1 MYFLVWFC
9 HAAANIGQWFK
20 WNGVNPRN
28 PYAVLERFPIS
39 PSSVTT
45 SPKGANTLASISL
58 LQLMGCTNWPVCHQT
73 ASLNYTSY
81 HMHSLKVDF
90 RPVDTSGQ
98 NIVFRPPI
106 RPCLWEQCR
115 VTLHNLPTYMY
126 VLCLI
131 HIIYTTSRRI
141 LTYCWE
147 TWWREGLISPE
158 VTCWRTSP
166 LWQSSDIACLSCLS
180 HLLTLYTL
188 ALAFSNLCIF
198 SCIYI
203 YIAIKS
209 KCRCTKIHVPYM
221 SYVYKI
227 TLPAPFHWTNL
238 PENLVAPITASL
250 PPQWVQHASSPATLQ
265 KPQLVKLLTWIDV
278 RITLIFE
285 QLWIYWWKNECIMM
299 NMKTLAATPPRNIY
313 RLFLIKAPSLK
324 KERAN
329 LLSTFQLLF
338 VPIPVFGTWRCGQS
352 QKTRTLL
359 IRMSF
364 PAGNPD
370 RKILKGTC
378 PPRLVGKWV
387 SFL

>member
-1 MYFLVWFC
+1 MIKN
-9 HAAANIGQWFK
+9 HAEFK
-20 WNGVNPRN
+20 KEIEMNP
-28 PYAVLERFPIS
+28 PPW
-39 PSSVTT
+39 
-45 SPKGANTLASISL
+45 TLITKL
-58 LQLMGCTNWPVCHQT
+58 YYQH
-73 ASLNYTSY
+73 
-81 HMHSLKVDF
+81 HSTE
-90 RPVDTSGQ
+90 P
-98 NIVFRPPI
+98 
-106 RPCLWEQCR
+106 
-115 VTLHNLPTYMY
+115 
-126 VLCLI
+126 
-131 HIIYTTSRRI
+131 
-141 LTYCWE
+141 
-147 TWWREGLISPE
+147 
-158 VTCWRTSP
+158 
-166 LWQSSDIACLSCLS
+166 
-180 HLLTLYTL
+180 
-188 ALAFSNLCIF
+188 
-198 SCIYI
+198 
-203 YIAIKS
+203 
-209 KCRCTKIHVPYM
+209 
-221 SYVYKI
+221 
-227 TLPAPFHWTNL
+227 NL
-238 PENLVAPITASL
+238 PENLVAPITVSL

-299 NMKTLAATPPRNIY
+299 NMKTLAATPPRNIYIY

-387 SFL
+387 SFPESIGRKCLLPGGHTYTGG

>member
-1 MYFLVWFC
+1 MFNTHNIHHIQKNIDILLGNMVTWRIDFPWGNLLKNFSPVTKFRHSMLVMF
-9 HAAANIGQWFK
+9 
-20 WNGVNPRN
+20 VT
-28 PYAVLERFPIS
+28 
-39 PSSVTT
+39 SS
-45 SPKGANTLASISL
+45 
-58 LQLMGCTNWPVCHQT
+58 
-73 ASLNYTSY
+73 
-81 HMHSLKVDF
+81 
-90 RPVDTSGQ
+90 
-98 NIVFRPPI
+98 
-106 RPCLWEQCR
+106 
-115 VTLHNLPTYMY
+115 NL
-126 VLCLI
+126 
-131 HIIYTTSRRI
+131 IYTCARLFKPMHI
-141 LTYCWE
+141 
-147 TWWREGLISPE
+147 
-158 VTCWRTSP
+158 
-166 LWQSSDIACLSCLS
+166 Q
-180 HLLTLYTL
+180 LY
-188 ALAFSNLCIF
+188 
-198 SCIYI
+198 IYI

>member
-203 YIAIKS
+203 YIYS
-209 KCRCTKIHVPYM
+209 
-221 SYVYKI
+221 YKI
-227 TLPAPFHWTNL
+227 KMQMHKNTCTVYVICLQNY
-238 PENLVAPITASL
+238 ITSTIPL
-250 PPQWVQHASSPATLQ
+250 NQPPRESGGTHH
-265 KPQLVKLLTWIDV
+265 
-278 RITLIFE
+278 RITPPTMGSTCF
-285 QLWIYWWKNECIMM
+285 KPSNSS
-299 NMKTLAATPPRNIY
+299 KTSACEASDLDRREDNTNFRTT
-313 RLFLIKAPSLK
+313 L
-324 KERAN
+324 N
-329 LLSTFQLLF
+329 LLM
-338 VPIPVFGTWRCGQS
+338 
-352 QKTRTLL
+352 K
-359 IRMSF
+359 
-364 PAGNPD
+364 
-370 RKILKGTC
+370 
-378 PPRLVGKWV
+378 KWMYHDEHEDPCRNTTKKYI
-387 SFL
+387 